1 MTADLLVI
9 VPSRGRPENIA
20 RLWEAWQDTA
30 TGRAYLL
37 VCIDEDDPAEPEY
50 VAHHRHHLRR
60 YMLSTRHRNG
70 FAPRLNDEARLAADP
85 MTRADPFALA
95 SWGDDHVPHTHGWDA
110 ALVDALHELGTGY
123 AYGNDLFQGPNIPTA
138 WAQTSDI
145 VRTLGWMTPP
155 PLAHLYVDNAVF
167 DLGHAI
173 GRIRY
178 LPEVIIEHL
187 HPATGKVEWD
197 QLTADANSGEAYETD
212 RVAYEKWRAEDLDRD
227 AARILMECVA

>member
-20 RLWEAWQDTA
+20 RLWEAWQETA
-30 TGRAYLL
+30 TGRAHLL
-37 VCIDEDDPAEPEY
+37 VAIDDDDPRLDDY
-50 VAHHRHHLRR
+50 YRHAVPRGYR
-60 YMLSTRHRNG
+60 IGGSTRNG
-70 FAPRLNDEARLAADP
+70 FAPRLNIEARW
-85 MTRADPFALA
+85 FAKHYRHLA
-95 SWGDDHVPHTHGWDA
+95 SWGDDHVPRTHGWDA
-110 ALVDALHELGTGY
+110 ALCDTLHDMGTGY
-123 AYGNDLFQGPNIPTA
+123 VYGNDLFQGPNIPTA

-145 VRTLGWMTPP
+145 VRALGWMTPP
-155 PLAHLYVDNAVF
+155 ALAHLYVDNAVY

-173 GRIRY
+173 GAIRY

-212 RVAYEKWRAEDLDRD
+212 RVAYEKWKADDLDTD
-227 AARILMECVA
+227 AARIMEVIR